1 MKQSINIA
9 RIYDFFFVFSVYSFI
24 FITLLLFT
32 VVNFQDK
39 MEMDDQAAGKNMV
52 LLGPTN
58 ICQSGKISAR
68 PNCVSENLSEFS
80 KIQSEKIDQDKNQS
94 SNKHQEVTLQSDHF
108 SERRLSMLV
117 EDINAVTI
125 SLNKAIQ
132 HQ

>member
-24 FITLLLFT
+24 FLTLLLFT

-80 KIQSEKIDQDKNQS
+80 KIQSDKNRPR
-94 SNKHQEVTLQSDHF
+94 QESVEQQAPGSDPSKRPF
-108 SERRLSMLV
+108 FGKKV
-117 EDINAVTI
+117 INA
-125 SLNKAIQ
+125 SRRY
-132 HQ
+132 